1 MALASDELNYV
12 AADDSPEDTAGRAY
26 LEVPV
31 PLLPRCLCLP
41 GAHYQQ
47 KQGFRKSVSA
57 CLNYIQEALFQNQ
70 WQRAA
75 ELMLNYFQALEDST
89 TKEMQAA
96 PEIVWRLGTE
106 ILFHHPESSIEVVNS
121 FVNSVKNIGVKNYLQ
136 MCLEQAFYL
145 LCQGLTEDAHSI
157 LTVAESWRYG
167 VRVDSQEKL
176 MKLIQAYRALLDHHA
191 WLKKRDAMLAEG
203 QEDESTSSQ
212 GLHSYFRQ
220 ASLALREIIQF
231 PGVWDPFVQSYVD
244 VLHGLVPSHQ
254 LMLEFTELL
263 QRSGKEKHH
272 RMALQVIFDVL
283 DFSEWK
289 ESTKAWTCLAKKM
302 KKALKCGHRDWVQ
315 AEWNSRKGW
324 WPAFHFS
331 SFLARED
338 WRCSKHLACKKALV
352 AGIVMWK
359 GSKYFTSILHQGS
372 KVQKENLKTMKRFV
386 KKHSLAKP
394 Q

>member
-41 GAHYQQ
+41 
-47 KQGFRKSVSA
+47 
-57 CLNYIQEALFQNQ
+57 
-70 WQRAA
+70 
-75 ELMLNYFQALEDST
+75 
-89 TKEMQAA
+89 
-96 PEIVWRLGTE
+96 VWRLGTE

-244 VLHGLVPSHQ
+244 LLDHYGHCDDVEEMLRKYAYDSKYPSNPNAHVYLYKYLKKNHEAPKKLIQVLKVLHGLVPSHQ